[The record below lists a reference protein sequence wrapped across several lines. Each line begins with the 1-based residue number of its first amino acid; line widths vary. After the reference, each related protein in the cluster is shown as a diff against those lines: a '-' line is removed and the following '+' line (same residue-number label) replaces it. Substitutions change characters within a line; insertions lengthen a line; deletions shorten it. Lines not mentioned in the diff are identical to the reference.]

1 MFITRIYSVA
11 AYQGRGKKE
20 VDRQASGKKTLTD
33 LRFFFQRK
41 SVGHIHLMTPKRP
54 GRKMNW
60 HERRVWVLVQV
71 N

>member
-1 MFITRIYSVA
+1 MD
-11 AYQGRGKKE
+11 AYQGQGKK
-20 VDRQASGKKTLTD
+20 LTD
-33 LRFFFQRK
+33 ELQEKTSQICVFFFPSK
-41 SVGHIHLMTPKRP
+41 SVGNIHLMTPKRR

>member
-1 MFITRIYSVA
+1 MA
-11 AYQGRGKKE
+11 AYLGQGKK
-20 VDRQASGKKTLTD
+20 KLTD
-33 LRFFFQRK
+33 ELQEKKPSQICVFFPRK
-41 SVGHIHLMTPKRP
+41 SVGHIHLMIPKRP